1 VADCHYNRHIAAGGA
16 RRIAT
21 AALDSLIFTVDET
34 HGRVH
39 RPGNELLLHSED
51 VGWSS
56 LHAAVFREAP
66 FQAKEPPIGHPSLI
80 YHISNPTRVTRQID
94 GAQVEKALIGPRRF
108 SLTPGESSTQ
118 WQHAGNPEIL
128 QVYLRKSTYQAAIE
142 EMFGMDGAAA
152 EVVPRFAT
160 IDPLLEQ
167 LALAILAALRDGSSQ
182 DRLYVETM
190 AQMIAVHLARKHS
203 SRSRPEKIVAGDGL
217 SRQRIQRLLEYIEAN
232 LGGDL
237 SLETMAAEIEM
248 SPFYLS
254 RVFKASLGQ
263 SPHRYVLERRVE
275 RAKQMLRD
283 SDTPV
288 ADVALTS
295 GFSSQSHLSNWFH
308 RLVGTSPAAYR
319 REN

>member
-1 VADCHYNRHIAAGGA
+1 MVSGLLLLNE
-16 RRIAT
+16 AT
-21 AALDSLIFTVDET
+21 FSVNET
-34 HGRVH
+34 HGRVR

-51 VGWSS
+51 IGWSA

-66 FQAKEPPIGHPSLI
+66 FRAREAPIGHPSLI
-80 YHISNPTRVTRQID
+80 YHISNPTQVTRKID
-94 GAQVEKALIGPRRF
+94 GAKLEQELIGPRRF
-108 SLTPGESSTQ
+108 SLTPGESSTE

-128 QVYLRKSTYQAAIE
+128 QVYLRKSIYQAAVE
-142 EMFGMDGAAA
+142 EMYGLEGATA
-152 EVVPRFAT
+152 EIVPRFAT
-160 IDPLLEQ
+160 IDPLMEQ
-167 LALAILAALRDGSSQ
+167 LALAILAALRDGSTQ

-190 AQMIAVHLARKHS
+190 AQMMAVHLARRHS
-203 SRSRPEKIVAGDGL
+203 TRSRPERIVAGDGL
-217 SRQRIQRLLEYIEAN
+217 SRQRIRRLLEYIEAN

-237 SLETMAAEIEM
+237 SLEAMATEVDM

-275 RAKQMLRD
+275 RAKAMLRD
-283 SDTPV
+283 SDAPV
-288 ADVALTS
+288 ADVALAA